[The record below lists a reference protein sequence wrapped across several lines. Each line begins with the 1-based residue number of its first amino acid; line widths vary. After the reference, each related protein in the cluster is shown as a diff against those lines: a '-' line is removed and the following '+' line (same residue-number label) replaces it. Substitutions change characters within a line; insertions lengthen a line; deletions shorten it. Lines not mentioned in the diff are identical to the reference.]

1 MSELL
6 DIEWLIER
14 NKIIDVIV
22 GIANAMD
29 EQNWQRLRG
38 YLTDKIQVDYSEFRA
53 ELPGQIT
60 AEAYIQK
67 RVEGLAGLKT
77 LHISTNHEVTVIKK
91 DAICRSAYRIYRFDR
106 TYKSDRN
113 RLDTAGNYEHRL
125 VKVDGKWRVSAIR
138 QTVVMLDGNRQVH
151 KGL

>member
-22 GIANAMD
+22 CIANAMD
-29 EQNWQRLRG
+29 EQNWQRLRE
-38 YLTDKIQVDYSEFRA
+38 YLTDEIRIDYSEFRA

-60 AEAYIQK
+60 AEAYIQQ

-77 LHISTNHEVTVIKK
+77 LHISTNHEVTVTNK
-91 DAICRSAYRIYRFDR
+91 DARCRSAYRIYRFDR
-106 TYKSDRN
+106 TYESDRN
-113 RLDTAGNYEHRL
+113 RLDTGNYEHRL
-125 VKVDGKWRVSAIR
+125 VRVDGKWRVNAIR
-138 QTVVMLDGNRQVH
+138 QTVVMLDGNRQIH